1 MLTGFPEG
9 LLLSF
14 NVKPRV
20 LTAFTSEVVESF
32 VFAFVGL
39 VYVLWVLCPGFLWLR
54 FGLGF
59 YAFASGCVCVCV
71 VLCVF
76 YRFYVFYGRFYVFA
90 YECFMRVF
98 SYECLKPRFMSVLY
112 SAFFLSIYLNIFLSF
127 FFFYFYFFIKKN
139 KRYIYLNKS

>member
-98 SYECLKPRFMSVLY
+98 SYECLKPRFMSVNDMLTESTHY
-112 SAFFLSIYLNIFLSF
+112 TRKLLKMELEIRLQELMEKIFSF
-127 FFFYFYFFIKKN
+127 
-139 KRYIYLNKS
+139 R

>member
-76 YRFYVFYGRFYVFA
+76 YRFYVFYGRFYVF
-90 YECFMRVF
+90 YGVLYVF
-98 SYECLKPRFMSVLY
+98 YECLKPRFRSVLY
-112 SAFFLSIYLNIFLSF
+112 SAFFL
-127 FFFYFYFFIKKN
+127 
-139 KRYIYLNKS
+139 YIYLFKYILFFFLKKEYI

>member
-59 YAFASGCVCVCV
+59 YAFAVPGGATPAEWQPATGVRVRV
-71 VLCVF
+71 
-76 YRFYVFYGRFYVFA
+76 R
-90 YECFMRVF
+90 CFMRVLPVL
-98 SYECLKPRFMSVLY
+98 CVLWPVLCVLWRFIRVL
-112 SAFFLSIYLNIFLSF
+112 
-127 FFFYFYFFIKKN
+127 
-139 KRYIYLNKS
+139 

>member
-39 VYVLWVLCPGFLWLR
+39 VYVLWVLCPGFLWVR

-59 YAFASGCVCVCV
+59 YAFHTLRGACACAC
-71 VLCVF
+71 F
-76 YRFYVFYGRFYVFA
+76 MR
-90 YECFMRVF
+90 FMRVF
-98 SYECLKPRFMSVLY
+98 YGFFMSSLMMRCFMPFVLCGFY
-112 SAFFLSIYLNIFLSF
+112 AFIGFL
-127 FFFYFYFFIKKN
+127 
-139 KRYIYLNKS
+139 

>member
-71 VLCVF
+71 FYAFYARVLRVFYEFAYDALFYAVRFMRVLCF
-76 YRFYVFYGRFYVFA
+76 YRFFMTGFI
-90 YECFMRVF
+90 CFMRV
-98 SYECLKPRFMSVLY
+98 CL
-112 SAFFLSIYLNIFLSF
+112 
-127 FFFYFYFFIKKN
+127 
-139 KRYIYLNKS
+139 

>member
-39 VYVLWVLCPGFLWLR
+39 VYVLWVLCPGFLWVR

-59 YAFASGCVCVCV
+59 YAFHTLRGACACALFYACFTGFMCFMVFY
-71 VLCVF
+71 VLCFYLCVLWVF
-76 YRFYVFYGRFYVFA
+76 
-90 YECFMRVF
+90 
-98 SYECLKPRFMSVLY
+98 
-112 SAFFLSIYLNIFLSF
+112 
-127 FFFYFYFFIKKN
+127 
-139 KRYIYLNKS
+139 

>member
-76 YRFYVFYGRFYVFA
+76 YRFYVFYGVL
-90 YECFMRVF
+90 CFMLL
-98 SYECLKPRFMSVLY
+98 SLCFMGVLSCFIRACMVLY
-112 SAFFLSIYLNIFLSF
+112 RVLCM
-127 FFFYFYFFIKKN
+127 FYKCFMN
-139 KRYIYLNKS
+139 V

>member
-112 SAFFLSIYLNIFLSF
+112 SAFFLSIYLFALFVF
-127 FFFYFYFFIKKN
+127 FFFFIF
-139 KRYIYLNKS
+139 IFI